1 MLATV
6 RTQTAP
12 RSNPAPAAASQLE
25 RRRAEIRAMLD
36 DIRAKEPSPSEL
48 VDAVRRAGGD
58 AVPRDRLHRIA
69 TSILSLFRAR

>member
-1 MLATV
+1 MFATA

-12 RSNPAPAAASQLE
+12 RSNHASDAASQLE

-36 DIRAKEPSPSEL
+36 DIRAKEPSPTEL

-58 AVPRDRLHRIA
+58 AVPGDRLYRIA
-69 TSILSLFRAR
+69 ASILSLLRAR